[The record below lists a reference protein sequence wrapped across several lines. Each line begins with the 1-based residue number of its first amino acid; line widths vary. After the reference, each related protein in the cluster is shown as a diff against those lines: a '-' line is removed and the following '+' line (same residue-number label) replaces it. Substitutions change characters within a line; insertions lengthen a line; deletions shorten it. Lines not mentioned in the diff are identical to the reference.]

1 MQRSPEELIFG
12 RNLKNPERIHMSF
25 SVSGKTAIVTG
36 SASGI
41 GLAIARHLVDKGA
54 NVMFADVDEDR
65 LEAEVGEEA
74 RAEGPIRM
82 FAGDLTEKL
91 TIANLLSATFDAF
104 DRVDI
109 LVNANRRTHVSD
121 ILNPDTDG
129 VEDLWRHNVLTALRM
144 SQMTAKRMIHHAQR
158 SEVEPGTM
166 LGSIINLSST
176 TARATRPEL
185 LAYSMAA
192 AAMDQMTR
200 SLAVALAPKGIRV
213 NAVAFGSVMSASL
226 QAALK
231 EHPGFRDEI
240 TEATPLG
247 RIAAPVELAEAV
259 QFLAS
264 DAAGF
269 VTGQVLSVDGGRGL
283 LDAARTPAH

>member
-1 MQRSPEELIFG
+1 
-12 RNLKNPERIHMSF
+12 MSF

-36 SASGI
+36 SAAGI

-54 NVMFADVDEDR
+54 NVMFADVDEER

-74 RAEGPIRM
+74 RAEGPMRM

-91 TIANLLSATFDAF
+91 TIANLLSATIDAF

-109 LVNANRRTHVSD
+109 LVNASRKMMISD
-121 ILNPDTDG
+121 VLSPEADG
-129 VEDLWRHNVLTALRM
+129 VEELWRYNVLSALRI
-144 SQMTAKRMIHHAQR
+144 SQMTAKRMIQHAQR
-158 SEVEPGTM
+158 SDVEPGTM
-166 LGSIINLSST
+166 VGSIINLSSIT
-176 TARATRPEL
+176 SQATRPEL
-185 LAYSMAA
+185 LGYSMAA

-231 EHPGFRDEI
+231 DNPGFRDEI
-240 TEATPLG
+240 AEATPLG
-247 RIAAPVELAEAV
+247 RIAAPAELAEAV

-269 VTGQVLSVDGGRGL
+269 VTGQVLTIDGGRGL
-283 LDAARTPAH
+283 LDAVSAAAH

>member
-1 MQRSPEELIFG
+1 
-12 RNLKNPERIHMSF
+12 MSF
-25 SVSGKTAIVTG
+25 SVSGKTAVVTG

-54 NVMFADVDEDR
+54 NVMFADVDEAR
-65 LEAEVGEEA
+65 LEDEVGDEA

-82 FAGDLTEKL
+82 FSGDLTEKL
-91 TIANLLSATFDAF
+91 TIANLLSATVDAF

-109 LVNANRRTHVSD
+109 LVNANRRTFISD
-121 ILNPDTDG
+121 ILSPDADG
-129 VEDLWRHNVLTALRM
+129 VEELWRHNVLSALRI
-144 SQMTAKRMIHHAQR
+144 SQMTAKRMIQHAQR

-166 LGSIINLSST
+166 LGSIINLSSI
-176 TARATRPEL
+176 AAQATRPEL

-226 QAALK
+226 QSALK
-231 EHPGFRDEI
+231 ENPDFRDQI
-240 TEATPLG
+240 TDATPLG
-247 RIAAPVELAEAV
+247 RIAAPAELAEAV

-269 VTGQVLSVDGGRGL
+269 VTGQILTVDGGRGL
-283 LDAARTPAH
+283 LDVVGAPAH

>member
-1 MQRSPEELIFG
+1 
-12 RNLKNPERIHMSF
+12 MSF
-25 SVSGKTAIVTG
+25 SISGKTAIVTG

-41 GLAIARHLVDKGA
+41 GLAIARHLIDKGA
-54 NVMFADVDEDR
+54 NVMFADVDEAR
-65 LEAEVGEEA
+65 LEAEVGEES

-91 TIANLLSATFDAF
+91 TTANLLSATIDAF

-109 LVNANRRTHVSD
+109 LVNASRKMMVSD
-121 ILNPDTDG
+121 ILNPDSDG
-129 VEDLWRHNVLTALRM
+129 VEELWRHNVLSALRI
-144 SQMTAKRMIHHAQR
+144 SQMTAKRMIQHAQR

-166 LGSIINLSST
+166 LGSIINLSSIT
-176 TARATRPEL
+176 SHATRPEL

-200 SLAVALAPKGIRV
+200 SLAVTLAPKGIRV
-213 NAVAFGSVMSASL
+213 NAIAFGSVMSASL
-226 QAALK
+226 QASLK
-231 EHPGFRDEI
+231 DNPGFRDEI

-247 RIAAPVELAEAV
+247 RIAAPAELAEVV

-269 VTGQVLSVDGGRGL
+269 VTGQVLTVDGGRGL
-283 LDAARTPAH
+283 LDAVRAPAH